1 MRPGPPFLVHP
12 PEPVGPG
19 GGGLAPRAGALLAL
33 TAFVIVAAQGGAI
46 LAGPAPSKY
55 VGSYRIENRQAL
67 ETRGMFHFF
76 YLHPEGGF
84 LLAAEWPG
92 RESSS
97 AAGSWRVEQG
107 RLMLAGWAEV
117 RTGGDFWRVPF
128 RRAFRIGVTGSGIRL
143 TPIPGKNRYGLLG
156 WPDAYLY
163 FREAAS
169 PNLPGRNFPAD
180 PAALAAKIEA
190 TKKRLRGGG

>member
-1 MRPGPPFLVHP
+1 MRPGSSF
-12 PEPVGPG
+12 PVRLPKPSGCEDRRY
-19 GGGLAPRAGALLAL
+19 ARRAGFLLAL
-33 TAFVIVAAQGGAI
+33 TAFVIVAAQGGPAH
-46 LAGPAPSKY
+46 ARPAPSKF
-55 VGSYRIENRQAL
+55 VGTYRIENRQAL
-67 ETRGMFHFF
+67 EARGMFHFF
-76 YLHPEGGF
+76 YLHAEGGF

-97 AAGSWRVEQG
+97 AAGSWRVERG

-128 RRAFRIGVTGSGIRL
+128 RRDFRIGVTGSGIRL
-143 TPIPGKNRYGLLG
+143 TPIPRKNRYGLLG

-169 PNLPGRNFPAD
+169 PNLPGRKIPTD
-180 PAALAAKIEA
+180 PAALAAMIEA
-190 TKKRLRGGG
+190 LKKRLR